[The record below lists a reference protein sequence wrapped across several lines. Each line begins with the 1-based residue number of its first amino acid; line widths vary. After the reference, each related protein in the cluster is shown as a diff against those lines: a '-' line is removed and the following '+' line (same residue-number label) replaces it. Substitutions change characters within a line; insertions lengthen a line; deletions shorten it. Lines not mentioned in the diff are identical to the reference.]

1 MVEEERGSN
10 LLPARGRHADR
21 EVRAAL
27 GSPPRA
33 GVQVATA
40 HQERELNTE
49 RREKSSTSE
58 ELFAS
63 AATDIERV
71 TECCCISELNI
82 GGTPRCCIASYPRAS
97 ALRSMF
103 PNVLIPIS
111 RGRMVSHFYGNG
123 DVCDLTD
130 KPRQVTVKLK

>member
-1 MVEEERGSN
+1 M
-10 LLPARGRHADR
+10 
-21 EVRAAL
+21 
-27 GSPPRA
+27 
-33 GVQVATA
+33 
-40 HQERELNTE
+40 NTE

-63 AATDIERV
+63 AATDMARV
-71 TECCCISELNI
+71 TDRCCILELNT
-82 GGTPRCCIASYPRAS
+82 GGTPRCCIASYPCAS
-97 ALRSMF
+97 ALHSMF
-103 PNVLIPIS
+103 PSVLIPIS